1 MCNLLKYSDYY
12 LLKPGSSW
20 NFYRDKTDD
29 VDDHALDDKL
39 FKYKTKIIEKIPS

>member
-12 LLKPGSSW
+12 LLKPDSLW
-20 NFYRDKTDD
+20 NFYRDKTGD
-29 VDDHALDDKL
+29 VDDHVLDDKL